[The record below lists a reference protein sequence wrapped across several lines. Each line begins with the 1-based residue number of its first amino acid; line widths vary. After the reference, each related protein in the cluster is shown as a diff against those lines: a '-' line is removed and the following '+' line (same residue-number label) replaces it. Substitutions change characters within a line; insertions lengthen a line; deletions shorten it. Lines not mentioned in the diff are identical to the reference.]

1 VIRPVL
7 WKGVAAGVAGGLA
20 GSWAMGQMHGLI
32 VKLTGGSA
40 SQQGQSQAED
50 STVKTARTVAQP
62 ILNRQLTPVEARAGG
77 AIVHYAF
84 GSSIAAAYGVAAE
97 FVPQV
102 TSGAG
107 APMGAAVWLGAH
119 VITVPA
125 LGLAPPVTQSHASFE
140 IAEFF
145 AHLAY
150 GCATE
155 LVRSGVRR
163 LLRG

>member
-7 WKGVAAGVAGGLA
+7 WKGLAAGAAGGLA
-20 GSWAMGQMHGLI
+20 GAWAMWQMHGLI

-40 SQQGQSQAED
+40 SQPDQAQAED
-50 STVKTARTVAQP
+50 STAKTARMVAQP
-62 ILNRQLTPVEARAGG
+62 MLNRELTPAEAKVAGP
-77 AIVHYAF
+77 IVHYAF
-84 GSSIAAAYGVAAE
+84 GSSIAVAYGVAAE
-97 FVPQV
+97 FVPSV

-107 APMGAAVWLGAH
+107 APIGAAVWLGAH
-119 VITVPA
+119 VFTVPA
-125 LGLAPPVTQSHASFE
+125 LGLSPPVTQSPASLE

-150 GCATE
+150 GAVTE